1 MKNRFPAPPPQPE
14 DSAKGSARHSA
25 KDSAKHSVAQPMPSE
40 DLDCLLRAISTRL
53 RQAAHA
59 GLSSKV
65 DAAGPQQHICR
76 AALDEQS
83 LPHIALACAAALES
97 LHEGLTQACQQ
108 RKLLEQQLEQQLEP
122 QLAPQLEPQLAPQF
136 AQENAQLAQA
146 RETANQALPLALDEV
161 LTDLPNRCNPSARLH
176 QELHALALSQP
187 GLVRPGIGIAMY
199 PGDGHTP
206 ACVTHSADTAM
217 YLSARTHA
225 SVAFHEQ
232 RASS

>member
-14 DSAKGSARHSA
+14 DSAKGSAKH
-25 KDSAKHSVAQPMPSE
+25 SAKHSVAQPMPSD

-59 GLSSKV
+59 SLSRKV
-65 DAAGPQQHICR
+65 DAAEPQQHICR

-97 LHEGLTQACQQ
+97 LHEGLAQACQQ
-108 RKLLEQQLEQQLEP
+108 RKLLEPQLEQHLE
-122 QLAPQLEPQLAPQF
+122 PQF
-136 AQENAQLAQA
+136 AQANAQLAQA
-146 RETANQALPLALDEV
+146 RETAIQALPLALHEV

-176 QELHALALSQP
+176 QELHAPALSQP

-206 ACVTHSADTAM
+206 ACVMHRANTAM
-217 YLSARTHA
+217 YLSTRTHA